1 MVKNK
6 GILPS
11 RPSEIQI
18 QRNELKDIILSLL
31 PACMDPDP
39 HSNMPFEADAII
51 ANPPACGETSL
62 PLSFCILFLL
72 LLCFC

>member
-11 RPSEIQI
+11 GPSEIQI

-31 PACMDPDP
+31 PACIDPDP

-51 ANPPACGETSL
+51 ANPPACGETLSSL
-62 PLSFCILFLL
+62 SSLFLFKL
-72 LLCFC
+72 KDYP